1 MLRTQ
6 EGGGGAS
13 GHLEGVHEVFYQKEM
28 PQLYGRRDN
37 TGGNLRGPAF
47 SLLLSQGQVHVQVG
61 PERTEMCEATRQVEG
76 AQAEGMPKTR
86 TRNEGWGGGQV

>member
-1 MLRTQ
+1 MLGTQ

-37 TGGNLRGPAF
+37 MGGNL
-47 SLLLSQGQVHVQVG
+47 L
-61 PERTEMCEATRQVEG
+61 
-76 AQAEGMPKTR
+76 
-86 TRNEGWGGGQV
+86 